1 MNANAHDQLVN
12 SEFLGMHVLGL
23 MPPSGKDRTLYL
35 ETLLAA
41 GKRRWNWKVSV
52 LCGRL
57 EAGNFENLVGSDGS
71 TALQPYLLKEQPWEH
86 DPQEVERVE
95 RLMREAEVAAA
106 FPTGRIILAAA
117 HSVGRGYNAE
127 VRHLRRYALVR
138 RIIADNAE
146 PFRIVRRMFRFADDM
161 LDSMKPEAVFAFE
174 WATPLNLTV
183 WLAAQRRNIPCI
195 ALRFSKINA
204 NHGFWTVDRLMMNR
218 RAIERANA
226 KRASGAAVS
235 DDAKAY
241 IEKFRQQPQVIKYIA
256 KKWSNRTKRGFFRW
270 HVENGKV
277 IVREFVNGFRGQDKA
292 LREPPF
298 GRFARYYHSLYLASS
313 QRKFFTSYDP
323 DALREMKYIY
333 FPLHKEA
340 EMAQTFQATLW
351 HDQRNTVRVLAS
363 LLPSGYRL
371 LVREHRMNVGY
382 RPTRSYKQ
390 YSKLPNVTLI
400 DPFDSQFK
408 YLQHAALVVTEN
420 GSSGWE
426 GLLLKRPVL
435 LLARTFYDGAGLGV
449 SVTDPDDLN
458 DALLRALD
466 EPPAPDAEAYDHA
479 LGCMI
484 DAEFETSFPL
494 GSEGAAVALDQ
505 LVATMSGVVRPTCAA
520 ERIRA

>member
-1 MNANAHDQLVN
+1 
-12 SEFLGMHVLGL
+12 
-23 MPPSGKDRTLYL
+23 
-35 ETLLAA
+35 
-41 GKRRWNWKVSV
+41 
-52 LCGRL
+52 
-57 EAGNFENLVGSDGS
+57 
-71 TALQPYLLKEQPWEH
+71 
-86 DPQEVERVE
+86 
-95 RLMREAEVAAA
+95 
-106 FPTGRIILAAA
+106 
-117 HSVGRGYNAE
+117 
-127 VRHLRRYALVR
+127 
-138 RIIADNAE
+138 
-146 PFRIVRRMFRFADDM
+146 
-161 LDSMKPEAVFAFE
+161 
-174 WATPLNLTV
+174 
-183 WLAAQRRNIPCI
+183 
-195 ALRFSKINA
+195 
-204 NHGFWTVDRLMMNR
+204 
-218 RAIERANA
+218 
-226 KRASGAAVS
+226 
-235 DDAKAY
+235 
-241 IEKFRQQPQVIKYIA
+241 
-256 KKWSNRTKRGFFRW
+256 
-270 HVENGKV
+270 
-277 IVREFVNGFRGQDKA
+277 
-292 LREPPF
+292 
-298 GRFARYYHSLYLASS
+298 
-313 QRKFFTSYDP
+313 
-323 DALREMKYIY
+323 
-333 FPLHKEA
+333 
-340 EMAQTFQATLW
+340 MAQTFQATLW